1 MHPASL
7 PWILA
12 ALLARSAA
20 WFFFWWSHTA
30 VHLQALILFTS
41 LLCVI
46 NYGLVTT
53 RHTEQSPN
61 RNIKVHRKPC
71 STPRLRLT
79 QRMIWRSPRSALP
92 LCGTFATTLAQGG
105 QNKISI
111 LFLGFEGKSR
121 MGIHSII
128 ILFPPSS
135 FQLALN
141 VAFRWCLHHAGVG
154 AGVGAA
160 YVTCVPIML
169 RLWVGLIG
177 VRGWWF

>member
-20 WFFFWWSHTA
+20 CFFFWWSHTA

-46 NYGLVTT
+46 NYDLVTT
-53 RHTEQSPN
+53 RHPEQSPN
-61 RNIKVHRKPC
+61 RNTKVHRKPC

-92 LCGTFATTLAQGG
+92 LCGTFATTLAGWA
-105 QNKISI
+105 KIKFQ

-135 FQLALN
+135 LQLALN

-177 VRGWWF
+177 VGGFN

>member
-1 MHPASL
+1 MLYATPEINSKDDLAKPQIGIASV
-7 PWILA
+7 WYVCYDA
-12 ALLARSAA
+12 SR
-20 WFFFWWSHTA
+20 
-30 VHLQALILFTS
+30 V
-41 LLCVI
+41 
-46 NYGLVTT
+46 
-53 RHTEQSPN
+53 
-61 RNIKVHRKPC
+61 
-71 STPRLRLT
+71 
-79 QRMIWRSPRSALP
+79 
-92 LCGTFATTLAQGG
+92 G
-105 QNKISI
+105 QNKFQ

-135 FQLALN
+135 LQLALN

-177 VRGWWF
+177 VGGFN